1 MRLFAIGDI
10 HGNLR
15 ELTGLIRQVLDDGM
29 VPERDTVVFLGDVV
43 DSGPDTKGV
52 VDQLMAWQ
60 RHYPHWVFLM
70 GNHDAMMV
78 DALDHEDD
86 RAPMSL
92 WLMQG
97 GDETLLSYLSS
108 PDDRAMIALPLPRPS
123 ALVPLEHRTWLRG
136 LKLFHETERYIF
148 VHAGLRPPL
157 PPGKNTRHDLLW
169 IREPFILSDH
179 DWGKRVIFAHTPVRE
194 PLVLPNK
201 IGIDTMPRTTGKL
214 CAVELNPGDRFAEP
228 RFFFEIAA
236 AGREW

>member
-15 ELTGLIRQVLDDGM
+15 ELNGLVRQLLDDGM
-29 VPERDTVVFLGDVV
+29 VPARDTVVFLGDVV
-43 DSGPDTKGV
+43 DSGPDAKGV

-60 RHYPHWVFLM
+60 REHPHWVFLM

-86 RAPMSL
+86 RARLSL
-92 WLMQG
+92 WLTQG
-97 GDETLLSYLSS
+97 GHETWLSYLASWG
-108 PDDRAMIALPLPRPS
+108 DRAGNERTPHRLLEV
-123 ALVPLEHRTWLRG
+123 VPVAHREWLRG

-169 IREPFILSDH
+169 IREPFILSEH

-201 IGIDTMPRTTGKL
+201 IGIDTLPRTTGKL
-214 CAVELNPGDRFAEP
+214 CAVELDPRDRFAPP
-228 RFFFEIAA
+228 RFFFEAA
-236 AGREW
+236 EAGSEW

>member
-10 HGNLR
+10 HGNLW

-43 DSGPDTKGV
+43 DSGPDSRGV

-60 RHYPHWVFLM
+60 RDYPHWVFLM

-86 RAPMSL
+86 PARMSL
-92 WLMQG
+92 WLTQG
-97 GDETLLSYLSS
+97 GAETCLSYLS
-108 PDDRAMIALPLPRPS
+108 PPGDRSTNDRPVPRAS
-123 ALVPLEHRTWLRG
+123 ALVPVAHREWLRG
-136 LKLFHETERYIF
+136 LTLFHETEQYIF

-157 PPGKNTRHDLLW
+157 PPRDNSRHDLLW
-169 IREPFILSDH
+169 IREPFILSAH

-201 IGIDTMPRTTGKL
+201 IGIDTLPRTTGKL
-214 CAVELNPGDRFAEP
+214 CAVELDPGDRFGEP
-228 RFFFEIAA
+228 RFFFEVAT
-236 AGREW
+236 AGGEW

>member
-15 ELTGLIRQVLDDGM
+15 ELTGLIGQLIDDGM

-60 RHYPHWVFLM
+60 HAYPHWVFLM
-70 GNHDAMMV
+70 GNHDAMMT

-86 RAPMSL
+86 PARLSL
-92 WLMQG
+92 WLTQG
-97 GDETLLSYLSS
+97 GEETYLSYLLPSG
-108 PDDRAMIALPLPRPS
+108 DRATIGRPLPWPS
-123 ALVPLEHRTWLRG
+123 AVVPVAHRDWLRG
-136 LKLFHETERYIF
+136 LKLYHETGQYIF

-157 PPGKNTRHDLLW
+157 PPAETTRHDLLW
-169 IREPFILSDH
+169 IREPFIRSKH

-201 IGIDTMPRTTGKL
+201 IGIDTLPRTTGKL
-214 CAVELNPGDRFAEP
+214 TAVELNPGDRFAEP
-228 RFFFEIAA
+228 RFFFEVAE
-236 AGREW
+236 AGSEW